1 VGGAVIAATKEDAAD
16 LAAWANATGV
26 TGAPFDAYQT
36 LRGLRTLFPRIERQQ
51 QNARAIAKFL
61 TDQSQIAN
69 VWYPGLASHPSHEI
83 AARQQRGFGAMLSFE
98 LKGNVETVAGFL
110 EALQVFTLA
119 ESLGGVESLAA
130 HPATMTHSGMSAQAR
145 QEAGIKDTLVR
156 LSIGLEAEADLIEDL
171 AQALYHAET

>member
-1 VGGAVIAATKEDAAD
+1 
-16 LAAWANATGV
+16 
-26 TGAPFDAYQT
+26 
-36 LRGLRTLFPRIERQQ
+36 
-51 QNARAIAKFL
+51 
-61 TDQSQIAN
+61 
-69 VWYPGLASHPSHEI
+69 
-83 AARQQRGFGAMLSFE
+83 MLSFE